1 MMTVCEAGRI
11 SGVSIRTLHYY
22 DRIGLLPATEITEA
36 GYRLY
41 DESALERLQMI
52 LLFRELEFPLKE
64 IGRILDSTDFDRDR
78 ALEQQIQLLELKR
91 ERLENIISLAKKMK
105 MTGGEHMSFQEF
117 DDGKIKEYEKRAK
130 ESWGHTEAYG
140 EYEKKA
146 KGRTVQEQK
155 KLGTEMMG
163 IFEKMGQIREQEP
176 DSIEALA
183 LVKTLQEHISENY
196 YFCSDDILLSLGT
209 MYAAGGE
216 FTENIDR
223 AGGKGT
229 AEFADRA
236 IRAYCRKKQEDCK

>member
-1 MMTVCEAGRI
+1 
-11 SGVSIRTLHYY
+11 
-22 DRIGLLPATEITEA
+22 
-36 GYRLY
+36 
-41 DESALERLQMI
+41 
-52 LLFRELEFPLKE
+52 
-64 IGRILDSTDFDRDR
+64 
-78 ALEQQIQLLELKR
+78 
-91 ERLENIISLAKKMK
+91 
-105 MTGGEHMSFQEF
+105 MSFQEF

-130 ESWGHTEAYG
+130 ESWGHTEAYE